1 VHPYDVARF
10 LGLATLWSFQY
21 IFLRVAVPEFGVGAV
36 ADSRAIFGA
45 MVLIPAALAMGQRIG
60 PLAHWKDHLGVSLVN
75 NVLPFACF
83 AYAASALPAA
93 YLSILNGLV
102 PLWTAVFAAWVLHE
116 PLGPRRGAGFV
127 LGIVGVA
134 LIVQLGPIAL
144 DARTVLATL
153 VAVLGTATWGYAGVM
168 IKQRTGKL
176 PPIGLAAGSMAFS
189 ALIMSPLLA
198 TAPPAPVWTVETTG
212 SLIGLGALCSGVSYL
227 AFFTLVRD
235 IGPSRTLA
243 VGFLVPVLG
252 ILWGWLIL
260 DEAVTLPM
268 LGGAALVLFAMAL
281 VLRR

>member
-1 VHPYDVARF
+1 MHPYDVARF
-10 LGLATLWSFQY
+10 LGLATIWSFQY
-21 IFLRVAVPEFGVGAV
+21 IFLRVAVPEFGIGAV

-45 MVLIPAALAMGQRIG
+45 LVLIPAALAMGQRIG
-60 PLAHWKDHLGVSLVN
+60 PLEHWKDHLAVSLVN

-116 PLGPRRGAGFV
+116 PLGPRRSAGFV
-127 LGIVGVA
+127 LGMVGVA

-144 DARTVLATL
+144 DTRTVLATL
-153 VAVLGTATWGYAGVM
+153 VAVLGAAAWGYAGVM

-176 PPIGLAAGSMAFS
+176 PPIGLAAGSIAFS

-198 TAPPAPVWTVETTG
+198 TAPKPSWGLEATA

-281 VLRR
+281 VLKR

>member
-1 VHPYDVARF
+1 MHAYDVARF
-10 LGLATLWSFQY
+10 LGLATIWSFQY

-45 MVLIPAALAMGQRIG
+45 MVLIPAAFAMGQRIG
-60 PLAHWKDHLGVSLVN
+60 PLEHWKDHLGVSLVN

-83 AYAASALPAA
+83 AYAASALPAS
-93 YLSILNGLV
+93 YLSILNALV

-116 PLGPRRGAGFV
+116 PLGPHRSAGFV

-144 DARTVLATL
+144 DARTMLATF

-268 LGGAALVLFAMAL
+268 LFGAALVLFAMAL
-281 VLRR
+281 VLKR